1 MVTKRGTH
9 LFVIITFITLYI
21 VTSLI
26 STIHVVAFFELS
38 NPTWLAISL
47 AVAYEIGAGAS
58 LAALTI
64 LKRLNRGIV
73 WALFIAL
80 ATMQAMG
87 NMYFTFVNMTNFTEW
102 SQLFGIDQQTP
113 IFQKRVLAV
122 ISGAMLPLIALGFI
136 KSLIDYIRPREQL
149 VSQNTMI
156 GSVNEDDETMNI
168 WEDKLKKE
176 EDKPVVNKPVVD
188 KPVVDKPVVDKP
200 VVDKPVVDK
209 PVVDKP
215 VVDKPVVVNPKLGKA
230 KQKFPKIIKPNQ

>member
-47 AVAYEIGAGAS
+47 AIAYEIGAGAS

-64 LKRLNRGIV
+64 LKRLNKGIV

-87 NMYFTFVNMTNFTEW
+87 NMYFTFVNMENYAEW
-102 SQLFGIDQQTP
+102 SQLFGIDTQSL
-113 IFQKRVLAV
+113 IFQKRILSV
-122 ISGAMLPLIALGFI
+122 ISGGMLPLIALGFI
-136 KSLIDYIRPREQL
+136 KSLIDYIRPNEQL
-149 VSQNTMI
+149 VSQNTMVNT
-156 GSVNEDDETMNI
+156 VNEEDETMNLGANVKA
-168 WEDKLKKE
+168 EVKEKLNVEPVETKKIVREPVKVEKKE
-176 EDKPVVNKPVVD
+176 EV
-188 KPVVDKPVVDKP
+188 
-200 VVDKPVVDK
+200 
-209 PVVDKP
+209 
-215 VVDKPVVVNPKLGKA
+215 LTKA
-230 KQKFPKIIKPNQ
+230 QQKQPKIIKPN